1 MVVRN
6 GVETKNVTSKDFD
19 LTSASASRVLLP
31 CRAWGEMRLEMMNA
45 ALGMMSEEELH
56 RVCDAPYE
64 EVVRREDVKMLFNI
78 QRKQVR
84 LTVHASGD
92 AVFGQHFDARI
103 PVMADATEITSVL
116 DEFFSCGSRGLSQ
129 EYADYYGKVY
139 AEWKNQK

>member
-6 GVETKNVTSKDFD
+6 GVETQNVTSKDFD

-56 RVCDAPYE
+56 RVYDAPYE
-64 EVVRREDVKMLFNI
+64 EIVQREDVKMLFNI

-84 LTVHASGD
+84 LTAHISGD
-92 AVFGQHFDARI
+92 TVFGRCFDARI
-103 PVMADATEITSVL
+103 PIVADKKEITGVL
-116 DEFFSCGSRGLSQ
+116 DEFFSCGSRGLGQ

>member
-6 GVETKNVTSKDFD
+6 GVETQNVTSKDFD

-31 CRAWGEMRLEMMNA
+31 CRAWGELRLEMMNA

-56 RVCDAPYE
+56 KVCDAPYE
-64 EVVRREDVKMLFNI
+64 EIVQREDAKILFNI

-84 LTVHASGD
+84 LTAHVSGD
-92 AVFGQHFDARI
+92 AVFGRCFDARI
-103 PVMADATEITSVL
+103 PIVADKKEIIGVL
-116 DEFFSCGSRGLSQ
+116 DEFFSCGSCGLSQ

>member
-6 GVETKNVTSKDFD
+6 GVETQNVTSKDFD

-31 CRAWGEMRLEMMNA
+31 CRAWGELRLEMMNA

-56 RVCDAPYE
+56 KVCDVPYE
-64 EVVRREDVKMLFNI
+64 KVVQHEDVKMLFNI

-84 LTVHASGD
+84 LTAHASGD
-92 AVFGQHFDARI
+92 VVLGRI

>member
-6 GVETKNVTSKDFD
+6 GVEIQNVNSKDFD
-19 LTSASASRVLLP
+19 LTSASARSVLLP
-31 CRAWGEMRLEMMNA
+31 CRAWGELRLEMMNA

-56 RVCDAPYE
+56 KVCDAPYE
-64 EVVRREDVKMLFNI
+64 EIVQREDVKILFNI

-92 AVFGQHFDARI
+92 SVFGQHFDTRI
-103 PVMADATEITSVL
+103 PVMADAAEITSVL
-116 DEFFSCGSRGLSQ
+116 DQFFFHGSRGLSQ

>member
-78 QRKQVR
+78 
-84 LTVHASGD
+84 
-92 AVFGQHFDARI
+92 
-103 PVMADATEITSVL
+103 
-116 DEFFSCGSRGLSQ
+116 
-129 EYADYYGKVY
+129 
-139 AEWKNQK
+139 

>member
-84 LTVHASGD
+84 LTAHASGD
-92 AVFGQHFDARI
+92 AV
-103 PVMADATEITSVL
+103 L
-116 DEFFSCGSRGLSQ
+116 DSILMLVSQ
-129 EYADYYGKVY
+129 LWQMQPKLQVFWMSSFHVEVA
-139 AEWKNQK
+139 A

>member
-56 RVCDAPYE
+56 RVCDAHMK
-64 EVVRREDVKMLFNI
+64 RLFGARMLKCCLISRESKCVSPHMLLAMLFLDSI
-78 QRKQVR
+78 LMLVSQLWQMQPKLQVFWMSSFH
-84 LTVHASGD
+84 VEVA
-92 AVFGQHFDARI
+92 A
-103 PVMADATEITSVL
+103 
-116 DEFFSCGSRGLSQ
+116 
-129 EYADYYGKVY
+129 
-139 AEWKNQK
+139 

>member
-6 GVETKNVTSKDFD
+6 GVENQNVTSDDFD

-45 ALGMMSEEELH
+45 ALCMMSEEELH
-56 RVCDAPYE
+56 KVCNAPYE
-64 EVVRREDVKMLFNI
+64 EIVQREDVKMLFNI

-84 LTVHASGD
+84 LTAHASGD
-92 AVFGQHFDARI
+92 AVFGRHFDTRI
-103 PVMADATEITSVL
+103 PVIADTAEITGVL
-116 DEFFSCGSRGLSQ
+116 DEFFSCGSRGLNQ
-129 EYADYYGKVY
+129 EYADYYSKVY

>member
-84 LTVHASGD
+84 LTAHASGD
-92 AVFGQHFDARI
+92 AVFGQHLML
-103 PVMADATEITSVL
+103 V
-116 DEFFSCGSRGLSQ
+116 SQ
-129 EYADYYGKVY
+129 LWQMQPKLQVFWMSSFHVEVA
-139 AEWKNQK
+139 A

>member
-78 QRKQVR
+78 QRKHCR
-84 LTVHASGD
+84 LLRPFKFRGAFFIDDLLQAFVFHALYE
-92 AVFGQHFDARI
+92 QIRI
-103 PVMADATEITSVL
+103 KKIL
-116 DEFFSCGSRGLSQ
+116 
-129 EYADYYGKVY
+129 
-139 AEWKNQK
+139 